1 MCLIALSWLAHP
13 RQRLV
18 LAANRDEF
26 HARPALPARA
36 HADAPGVFGGRDVE
50 KGGSWL
56 LASASG
62 RFAAVTNVRD
72 GRSPES
78 ATRSRGELVDAW
90 VKRQDIGLDGFLETL
105 ARDADQYGRYN
116 LLLGES
122 GRLVYAGNHPRFR
135 AHDIEPGLHMLSN
148 GELDAPWPK
157 ALRLRAALAG
167 SLDQARVDPESLF
180 EALRDTR
187 QAPDADLP
195 DTGVGLELERLL
207 SAPFILGERYG
218 TRASTVLLVGEDGIE
233 LHERSHAPM
242 GEPLGSVSL
251 AIA

>member
-1 MCLIALSWLAHP
+1 MCLIVFSWLAHP

-26 HARPALPARA
+26 HGRPSQPAQA
-36 HADAPGVFGGRDVE
+36 HADAPGVFGGRDLE

-72 GRSPES
+72 GRTPES

-90 VKRQDIGLDGFLETL
+90 VKRRDLDLDAFIETL
-105 ARDADQYGRYN
+105 SQSAGDYGRYN
-116 LLLGES
+116 LLLGEPR
-122 GRLVYAGNHPRFR
+122 RLAYAGNHPRFR
-135 AHDIEPGLHMLSN
+135 AHDIGPGLHMLSN

-157 ALRLRAALAG
+157 ALRLREALAA
-167 SLDQARVDPESLF
+167 SLTQARMDPEPLF

-187 QAPDADLP
+187 QAPDTELP
-195 DTGVGLELERLL
+195 DTGMGLELERLL
-207 SAPFILGERYG
+207 SSPFILGERYG
-218 TRASTVLLVGEDGIE
+218 TRASSVLLMGEEGIE
-233 LHERSHAPM
+233 LHERSYAPQGVLM
-242 GEPLGSVSL
+242 GSASL